1 MSELC
6 LDLAQ
11 SRLRDRAGIG
21 LVAKFLS
28 LPAAP
33 VSTTSNLKH
42 MRFSASAWRVGAA
55 LREVALPGSVAPLL
69 PLTAHAELYFPP
81 PRLWT

>member
-28 LPAAP
+28 LRAAP
-33 VSTTSNLKH
+33 VSTTSNLQH
-42 MRFSASAWRVGAA
+42 MRFSASA
-55 LREVALPGSVAPLL
+55 
-69 PLTAHAELYFPP
+69 
-81 PRLWT
+81 